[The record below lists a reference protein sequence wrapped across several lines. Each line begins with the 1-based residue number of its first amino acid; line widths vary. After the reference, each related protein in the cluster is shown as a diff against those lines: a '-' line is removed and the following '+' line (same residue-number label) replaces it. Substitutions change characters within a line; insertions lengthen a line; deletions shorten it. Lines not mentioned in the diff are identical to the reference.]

1 MSTGTE
7 AVTPTGRRTKAVILI
22 GDGLADRPVPELNGR
37 TPLEAADTP
46 ALDQIADEGQSGQ
59 MDPISPG
66 IRAGSDTSHLA
77 ILGYDPFKVYTGRGP
92 FEALGIGMEVRGGD
106 ICFRC
111 NFSSLQGELQLREGA
126 FSGATVVDRR
136 AQRISEGTRDLAA
149 ALNGMKI
156 GEVTCFIKES
166 VEHRAALVLRGPGLG
181 HEVSDVDPHADGL
194 PPHAAVGRDE
204 ASQITARALNEF
216 VLRSWQMLKD
226 HPVNQEREAAGRLP
240 ANVVLPRGGG
250 IAPHLEPFA
259 KRYGIAGAC
268 VVETGLIAGIGR
280 YLEMTVPE
288 VPGATGGVDSDE
300 LALARAVLEM
310 LESHDF
316 VLCNFKAPDLG
327 GHDGDAAGKMRAAEK
342 LDNLARHLLAHGPAD
357 LHLAVTADHCTP
369 VSFGDHTGDTVP
381 IAIRGPAVRPDAVD
395 RFGERAAA
403 TGSLARIRGLDV
415 MPILT
420 NLMGVQEKFGA

>member
-1 MSTGTE
+1 MSQ
-7 AVTPTGRRTKAVILI
+7 RTKGVVVI
-22 GDGLADRPVPELNGR
+22 GDGLADRPVAELGGR

-46 ALDQIADEGQSGQ
+46 ALDRVAAEGQSGQ
-59 MDPISPG
+59 MDPIAPG
-66 IRAGSDTSHLA
+66 IRAGSDTSHLG
-77 ILGYDPFKVYTGRGP
+77 ILGYDPFRVYTGRGP

-111 NFSSLQGELQLREGA
+111 NFSTLEGDLE
-126 FSGATVVDRR
+126 FSGGVFKGAKLVDRR
-136 AQRISEGTRDLAA
+136 AQRISEGTKELAA
-149 ALNGMKI
+149 ALDGTTI
-156 GEVTCFIKES
+156 EDVACLIKES

-194 PPHAAVGRDE
+194 PPHASVGGDE
-204 ASQITARALNEF
+204 ASQKTARVLNQF
-216 VLRSWQMLKD
+216 VLRSWQVLKD
-226 HPVNQEREAAGRLP
+226 HPVNQARVAAGKLP
-240 ANVVLPRGGG
+240 ANVIMPRGAG

-259 KRYGIAGAC
+259 KRYGITGAC

-280 YLEMTVPE
+280 YLEMTVPG
-288 VPGATGGVDSDE
+288 VPGATGGADSDE
-300 LALARAVLEM
+300 LALARAVIEM
-310 LESHDF
+310 LAAHDF

-327 GHDGDAAGKMRAAEK
+327 GHDGDAAAKMRAAEK
-342 LDNLARHLLAHGPAD
+342 LDNLVRYVVEHGPAD

-381 IAIRGPAVRPDAVD
+381 LAIRGPAVRPDAV
-395 RFGERAAA
+395 RSFSERAVVS
-403 TGSLARIRGLDV
+403 GGLARIRGSDL